1 MTVPEF
7 DAKLKEVIGTAMQ
20 RHGVLIGDVYR
31 VGGFGD
37 FFEPCAEAY
46 RTLRVKLR
54 RDADGVVSGDLSKAK
69 CPTCSSRMKVIGVE
83 ESTGYRFAD
92 TDCDDVPFTY
102 AVGKLVCVM
111 DESHGVPS
119 KDSTPQYRTR
129 FRGQRTVALNGT
141 LWSLVRKVSDIA
153 DERGL

>member
-1 MTVPEF
+1 MTGTEF
-7 DAKLKEVIGTAMQ
+7 DVKLKEIIGTAMQ

-31 VGGFGD
+31 VSGYGD

-54 RDADGVVSGDLSKAK
+54 RDADGIVSGDLSKAK
-69 CPTCSSRMKVIGVE
+69 CPTCSSRMKVVGVE
-83 ESTGYRFAD
+83 ENTGYRFAD
-92 TDCDDVPFTY
+92 TDCDDAPFTY
-102 AVGKLVCVM
+102 AVGTLVCIM

-119 KDSTPQYRTR
+119 KDSTPRDRAQ
-129 FRGQRTVALNGT
+129 FREQRTVALNGT

-153 DERGL
+153 DEWGL